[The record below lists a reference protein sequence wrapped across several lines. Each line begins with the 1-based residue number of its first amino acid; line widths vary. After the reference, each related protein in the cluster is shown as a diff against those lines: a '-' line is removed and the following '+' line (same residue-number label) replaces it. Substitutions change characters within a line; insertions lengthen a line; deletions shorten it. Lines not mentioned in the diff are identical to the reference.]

1 MLSLSVGNDAARNE
15 EIDMTTITKQK
26 EEICRIKVQTTARLN
41 VQSDS
46 FGDQVDCSISL
57 DDGQTCL
64 IHTNREDAEYI
75 GEWLDA
81 DERVTS
87 YDIY

>member
-1 MLSLSVGNDAARNE
+1 MMTINKIKNE
-15 EIDMTTITKQK
+15 T
-26 EEICRIKVQTTARLN
+26 CRVKVQTTARLN
-41 VQSDS
+41 LQSDS
-46 FGDQVDCSISL
+46 FGDQVDCSITHE
-57 DDGQTCL
+57 DERGAT